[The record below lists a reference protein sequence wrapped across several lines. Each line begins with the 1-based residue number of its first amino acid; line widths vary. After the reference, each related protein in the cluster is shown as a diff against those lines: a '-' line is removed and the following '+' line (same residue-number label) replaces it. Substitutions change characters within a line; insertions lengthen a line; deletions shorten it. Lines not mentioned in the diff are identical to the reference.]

1 MDYGIFL
8 DSCYFNISAAE
19 CNAHPAG
26 MDITNIRFEN
36 FRGFTSGVYGSA
48 VARLSCAETATC
60 ENITVSGFD
69 VRSPCG
75 GEPVVICDGIG
86 EGVGVDCVPYDSEV
100 AQRALAEVCETEIVD
115 IDTDPWGSGLVGT
128 KKDAFHPIGW
138 YVDDEDE

>member
-26 MDITNIRFEN
+26 MDITNIHFEN
-36 FRGFTSGVYGSA
+36 FRGYTSGVYGNA

-60 ENITVSGFD
+60 ENITVVDFD
-69 VRSPCG
+69 VRTPCG
-75 GEPVVICDGIG
+75 GEPVVICDGMKGDI
-86 EGVGVDCVPYDSEV
+86 GVDCVAYDSPE
-100 AQRALAEVCETEIVD
+100 AQAALEAVCETEIVE

-128 KKDAFHPIGW
+128 KKDAFHPLGW
-138 YVDDEDE
+138 YVDDEE